1 MNLPHIYI
9 AYGPGDDAH
18 SLNVDSVLRASG
30 IATRRT
36 NHMQALQQN
45 EAVRHW
51 QTLKSARAL
60 VLLWSW
66 HAAESIQVEC
76 EWQYAE
82 RRRLPIV
89 IVRYD
94 HTPIPQRLNNAV
106 VVDHHPGPDHL
117 QQIVA
122 TLNLTL
128 GMTALDTSK
137 FHKPI
142 EAAFIDF
149 ICWFFEDVVWDYRP
163 ADHLLPLR
171 VGNLPNLPPDTLY
184 RVKLL
189 RNVDETI
196 RNMYRIHSKPFPL
209 LLFSLD
215 EDAYPHNHFLRATV
229 WRNEQGFWDEL
240 HWVQCHFC
248 QRWQLV
254 ANMDFAPG
262 KFETWCPHCKLS

>member
-18 SLNVDSVLRASG
+18 SLIVDAMLRASG

-36 NHMQALQQN
+36 NHVQELQPNQ
-45 EAVRHW
+45 AVRHW
-51 QTLKSARAL
+51 QMLKSARAL
-60 VLLWSW
+60 ILLWSW

-94 HTPIPQRLNNAV
+94 NTPLPARLCNAV
-106 VVDHHPGPDHL
+106 VVNHEPGPEHL
-117 QQIVA
+117 RQVVT
-122 TLNLTL
+122 TLNGTFDITDSDLRQ
-128 GMTALDTSK
+128 

-171 VGNLPNLPPDTLY
+171 VGNLPNLPSDTLY

-189 RNVDETI
+189 RNVDETL
-196 RNMYRIHSKPFPL
+196 RNLYRAHSKPFPL
-209 LLFSLD
+209 LLFNLD
-215 EDAYPHNHFLRATV
+215 EDAYPHNHFLQATV
-229 WRNEQGFWDEL
+229 WLSENGHWDEL
-240 HWVQCHFC
+240 EWVQCHFC

-254 ANMDFAPG
+254 SNLDYEPA
-262 KFETWCPHCKLS
+262 KFKTWCPHCKLS

>member
-18 SLNVDSVLRASG
+18 SLIVDALLRASG
-30 IATRRT
+30 IAARRS
-36 NHMQALQQN
+36 NHVQELRPNQAI
-45 EAVRHW
+45 RHW
-51 QTLKSARAL
+51 QMLKSARAL
-60 VLLWSW
+60 ILLWSW

-94 HTPIPQRLNNAV
+94 NTPLPPRLQHAAAIK
-106 VVDHHPGPDHL
+106 HEPGPQHL
-117 QQIVA
+117 QQVIS
-122 TLNLTL
+122 TLTL
-128 GMTALDTSK
+128 TLDIADNCSQP
-137 FHKPI
+137 FHQPI
-142 EAAFIDF
+142 EAAFVDF

-163 ADHLLPLR
+163 DDHLLPLR

-189 RNVDETI
+189 RNIDQTL
-196 RNMYRIHSKPFPL
+196 RYLYHAHSKPLPL

-215 EDAYPHNHFLRATV
+215 EDAYPHNHFLQATV
-229 WRNEQGFWDEL
+229 WRNDNGDWDMFE
-240 HWVQCHFC
+240 WVQCRFC
-248 QRWQLV
+248 HRWQLV
-254 ANMDFAPG
+254 ANYDFEPG
-262 KFETWCPHCKLS
+262 KFETWCPHCKFS